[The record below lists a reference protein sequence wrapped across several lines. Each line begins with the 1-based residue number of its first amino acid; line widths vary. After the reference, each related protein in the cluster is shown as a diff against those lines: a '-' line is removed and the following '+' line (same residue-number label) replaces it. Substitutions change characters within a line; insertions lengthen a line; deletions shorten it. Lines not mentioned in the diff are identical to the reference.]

1 MYLKSV
7 SDFPMRPC
15 HKKQEI
21 ADRISF
27 PFFLAEF
34 AEFAK
39 HTPRRSRFKPLL
51 AFAIFAPLR
60 ENMFWVAGMA
70 RVSVWRVRMESV
82 GIRKFKENMG
92 HYVELLKSG
101 QDIILTDRKKQI
113 AKVTPIGMS
122 CAEEAVRRMV
132 VDGKACWGGGKP
144 EAFRDRVRIKG
155 KGVADAVVEDRR

>member
-1 MYLKSV
+1 
-7 SDFPMRPC
+7 
-15 HKKQEI
+15 
-21 ADRISF
+21 
-27 PFFLAEF
+27 
-34 AEFAK
+34 
-39 HTPRRSRFKPLL
+39 
-51 AFAIFAPLR
+51 
-60 ENMFWVAGMA
+60 
-70 RVSVWRVRMESV
+70 MESV